1 MKKERIGE
9 LLRWYMREHKRWIWL
24 VILLGVIYGSVFYL
38 YNVPVEAAAYGTV
51 LGVTFLLVMNVLWF
65 WKFCRKHRKRME
77 LIPGIEYAYRDMPEA
92 DTLAEKD
99 YQQMVMDLGK
109 SCYEHLVELENQE
122 QESKEY
128 YTIWVHQIKTPIAVM
143 RMILQEEDTRQNRE
157 LLAELFRI
165 EQYAEMALSYIRLES
180 RESDFVIKE
189 YNLDDIIR
197 QAIHRYAPQFIR
209 RKLRLVYEPTE
220 VKVLTDEKWLLFILN
235 QIISNAVKYKKE
247 DPQISFEARQSTNQ
261 IFLEIRDN
269 GIGIAAKDLPRV
281 TDKGYT
287 GTTGRNYEKSTG
299 MGLYL
304 CKKLCDKLQL
314 SFKIESKEEEYTIV
328 TIGFPRSSMIF
339 LNE

>member
-65 WKFCRKHRKRME
+65 WKFCRKHQKRME

-109 SCYEHLVELENQE
+109 SCYEHLEKLENQE

-180 RESDFVIKE
+180 SESDFVIKE

-220 VKVLTDEKWLLFILN
+220 VKVLTDEKWLLFILE
-235 QIISNAVKYKKE
+235 QIISNAVKYTPSGTITIRVTEDKKLSVE
-247 DPQISFEARQSTNQ
+247 DT
-261 IFLEIRDN
+261 
-269 GIGIAAKDLPRV
+269 GIGIAPEDLPRIFE
-281 TDKGYT
+281 KGFT
-287 GTTGRNYEKSTG
+287 GYNGRNDKKATG
-299 MGLYL
+299 LGLNLCRKAAEYL
-304 CKKLCDKLQL
+304 N
-314 SFKIESKEEEYTIV
+314 IGIAVESKPGVGSCFTLDLKERQFNIE
-328 TIGFPRSSMIF
+328 
-339 LNE
+339 

>member
-1 MKKERIGE
+1 MKKEWIGE

-38 YNVPVEAAAYGTV
+38 YNVPIEAAAYGTV

-65 WKFCRKHRKRME
+65 WKFCRKHQKRIE

-189 YNLDDIIR
+189 GSII
-197 QAIHRYAPQFIR
+197 FF
-209 RKLRLVYEPTE
+209 VG
-220 VKVLTDEKWLLFILN
+220 LT
-235 QIISNAVKYKKE
+235 
-247 DPQISFEARQSTNQ
+247 
-261 IFLEIRDN
+261 
-269 GIGIAAKDLPRV
+269 LPR
-281 TDKGYT
+281 Y
-287 GTTGRNYEKSTG
+287 R
-299 MGLYL
+299 
-304 CKKLCDKLQL
+304 
-314 SFKIESKEEEYTIV
+314 FSK
-328 TIGFPRSSMIF
+328 PSASLDMNLR
-339 LNE
+339 

>member
-304 CKKLCDKLQL
+304 CKKLCDKLKL

>member
-1 MKKERIGE
+1 
-9 LLRWYMREHKRWIWL
+9 
-24 VILLGVIYGSVFYL
+24 
-38 YNVPVEAAAYGTV
+38 
-51 LGVTFLLVMNVLWF
+51 
-65 WKFCRKHRKRME
+65 ME

-109 SCYEHLVELENQE
+109 SCYEHLEKLENQE

-180 RESDFVIKE
+180 SESDFVIKE

-220 VKVLTDEKWLLFILN
+220 EKVLTDEKWLLFILE
-235 QIISNAVKYKKE
+235 QIISNAVKYTPSGTITIRVTEDKKMSVE
-247 DPQISFEARQSTNQ
+247 DT
-261 IFLEIRDN
+261 
-269 GIGIAAKDLPRV
+269 GIGIAPEDLPRIFE
-281 TDKGYT
+281 KGFT
-287 GTTGRNYEKSTG
+287 GYNGRNDKKATG
-299 MGLYL
+299 LGLNL
-304 CKKLCDKLQL
+304 CRKAAEHLN
-314 SFKIESKEEEYTIV
+314 IGIAVESKPGVGSCFTLDLKERQFNIE
-328 TIGFPRSSMIF
+328 
-339 LNE
+339 

>member
-9 LLRWYMREHKRWIWL
+9 LLRWYMHEHKRWIWL

-65 WKFCRKHRKRME
+65 WKFCRRHQKRIE
-77 LIPGIEYAYRDMPEA
+77 LIPGIVYAYRDMPEA

-220 VKVLTDEKWLLFILN
+220 VKVLTDEKWLLFILE
-235 QIISNAVKYKKE
+235 QIISNAVKYTPSGTITIRVTEDKKLSVE
-247 DPQISFEARQSTNQ
+247 DT
-261 IFLEIRDN
+261 
-269 GIGIAAKDLPRV
+269 GIGIAPEDLPRIFE
-281 TDKGYT
+281 KGFT
-287 GTTGRNYEKSTG
+287 GYNGRNDKKATG
-299 MGLYL
+299 LGLNL
-304 CKKLCDKLQL
+304 CRKAAEHLNVG
-314 SFKIESKEEEYTIV
+314 IAVESKPGVGSCFTLDLKERQFNIE
-328 TIGFPRSSMIF
+328 
-339 LNE
+339 

>member
-122 QESKEY
+122 Q
-128 YTIWVHQIKTPIAVM
+128 
-143 RMILQEEDTRQNRE
+143 
-157 LLAELFRI
+157 
-165 EQYAEMALSYIRLES
+165 
-180 RESDFVIKE
+180 
-189 YNLDDIIR
+189 
-197 QAIHRYAPQFIR
+197 
-209 RKLRLVYEPTE
+209 
-220 VKVLTDEKWLLFILN
+220 
-235 QIISNAVKYKKE
+235 
-247 DPQISFEARQSTNQ
+247 
-261 IFLEIRDN
+261 
-269 GIGIAAKDLPRV
+269 
-281 TDKGYT
+281 
-287 GTTGRNYEKSTG
+287 
-299 MGLYL
+299 
-304 CKKLCDKLQL
+304 
-314 SFKIESKEEEYTIV
+314 
-328 TIGFPRSSMIF
+328 
-339 LNE
+339 

>member
-1 MKKERIGE
+1 
-9 LLRWYMREHKRWIWL
+9 
-24 VILLGVIYGSVFYL
+24 
-38 YNVPVEAAAYGTV
+38 
-51 LGVTFLLVMNVLWF
+51 
-65 WKFCRKHRKRME
+65 ME

-109 SCYEHLVELENQE
+109 SCYEHRVELENQE

-180 RESDFVIKE
+180 REPDFVIKE

-220 VKVLTDEKWLLFILN
+220 VKVLTDEKWLLFILE
-235 QIISNAVKYKKE
+235 QIISNAVKYTPSGTITIRVTEDKKLSVE
-247 DPQISFEARQSTNQ
+247 DT
-261 IFLEIRDN
+261 
-269 GIGIAAKDLPRV
+269 GIGIAPEDLPRIFE
-281 TDKGYT
+281 KGFT
-287 GTTGRNYEKSTG
+287 GYNGRN
-299 MGLYL
+299 
-304 CKKLCDKLQL
+304 D
-314 SFKIESKEEEYTIV
+314 
-328 TIGFPRSSMIF
+328 
-339 LNE
+339 

>member
-109 SCYEHLVELENQE
+109 SCYEHRVELENQE

-128 YTIWVHQIKTPIAVM
+128 C
-143 RMILQEEDTRQNRE
+143 
-157 LLAELFRI
+157 
-165 EQYAEMALSYIRLES
+165 
-180 RESDFVIKE
+180 
-189 YNLDDIIR
+189 
-197 QAIHRYAPQFIR
+197 R
-209 RKLRLVYEPTE
+209 RKIPDRTESFWQSCFELNNMRKWHCPTFGWKA
-220 VKVLTDEKWLLFILN
+220 VSRIL
-235 QIISNAVKYKKE
+235 
-247 DPQISFEARQSTNQ
+247 
-261 IFLEIRDN
+261 
-269 GIGIAAKDLPRV
+269 
-281 TDKGYT
+281 
-287 GTTGRNYEKSTG
+287 
-299 MGLYL
+299 
-304 CKKLCDKLQL
+304 
-314 SFKIESKEEEYTIV
+314 
-328 TIGFPRSSMIF
+328 
-339 LNE
+339 

>member
-77 LIPGIEYAYRDMPEA
+77 LIPESVNHIPGYAGGRYIGRKRLPA
-92 DTLAEKD
+92 DGYGFLERVAMNTLWNWRIRSRRA
-99 YQQMVMDLGK
+99 
-109 SCYEHLVELENQE
+109 
-122 QESKEY
+122 KEY

-165 EQYAEMALSYIRLES
+165 EQYAEMALLLYIRLES

-209 RKLRLVYEPTE
+209 RKLRLVYEPTR
-220 VKVLTDEKWLLFILN
+220 
-235 QIISNAVKYKKE
+235 S
-247 DPQISFEARQSTNQ
+247 
-261 IFLEIRDN
+261 
-269 GIGIAAKDLPRV
+269 
-281 TDKGYT
+281 
-287 GTTGRNYEKSTG
+287 KSIDG
-299 MGLYL
+299 
-304 CKKLCDKLQL
+304 
-314 SFKIESKEEEYTIV
+314 
-328 TIGFPRSSMIF
+328 
-339 LNE
+339 

>member
-65 WKFCRKHRKRME
+65 WKFCRKHQKRIE

-109 SCYEHLVELENQE
+109 SCYEH
-122 QESKEY
+122 
-128 YTIWVHQIKTPIAVM
+128 
-143 RMILQEEDTRQNRE
+143 QEEDTRQNRE

-220 VKVLTDEKWLLFILN
+220 VKVLTDEKWLLFILE
-235 QIISNAVKYKKE
+235 QIISNAVKYTPSGTVTIRVTEDKKLSVE
-247 DPQISFEARQSTNQ
+247 DT
-261 IFLEIRDN
+261 
-269 GIGIAAKDLPRV
+269 GIGIAPEDLPRIFE
-281 TDKGYT
+281 KGFT
-287 GTTGRNYEKSTG
+287 GYNGRNDKKATG
-299 MGLYL
+299 LGLNL
-304 CKKLCDKLQL
+304 CRKAAEHLNVG
-314 SFKIESKEEEYTIV
+314 IAVESKPGVGSCFTLDLKERQFNIE
-328 TIGFPRSSMIF
+328 
-339 LNE
+339 

>member
-128 YTIWVHQIKTPIAVM
+128 YTTCNGRMMYPVKLEQDYIA
-143 RMILQEEDTRQNRE
+143 RNLLDAGERLPQEVR
-157 LLAELFRI
+157 
-165 EQYAEMALSYIRLES
+165 
-180 RESDFVIKE
+180 
-189 YNLDDIIR
+189 
-197 QAIHRYAPQFIR
+197 
-209 RKLRLVYEPTE
+209 
-220 VKVLTDEKWLLFILN
+220 
-235 QIISNAVKYKKE
+235 
-247 DPQISFEARQSTNQ
+247 
-261 IFLEIRDN
+261 
-269 GIGIAAKDLPRV
+269 
-281 TDKGYT
+281 
-287 GTTGRNYEKSTG
+287 G
-299 MGLYL
+299 MTYQ
-304 CKKLCDKLQL
+304 QL
-314 SFKIESKEEEYTIV
+314 SLFDDV
-328 TIGFPRSSMIF
+328 RFGGGV
-339 LNE
+339 NEKNLCV

>member
-1 MKKERIGE
+1 
-9 LLRWYMREHKRWIWL
+9 
-24 VILLGVIYGSVFYL
+24 
-38 YNVPVEAAAYGTV
+38 
-51 LGVTFLLVMNVLWF
+51 
-65 WKFCRKHRKRME
+65 ME

-99 YQQMVMDLGK
+99 YQQMVMELGK

-220 VKVLTDEKWLLFILN
+220 VKVLTDEKWLLFILE
-235 QIISNAVKYKKE
+235 QIISNAVKYTPSGTITIRVTEDKKLSVE
-247 DPQISFEARQSTNQ
+247 DT
-261 IFLEIRDN
+261 
-269 GIGIAAKDLPRV
+269 GIGIAPEDLPRIFE
-281 TDKGYT
+281 KGFT
-287 GTTGRNYEKSTG
+287 GYNGRNDKKATG
-299 MGLYL
+299 LGLNL
-304 CKKLCDKLQL
+304 CRKAAEHLNVG
-314 SFKIESKEEEYTIV
+314 IAVESKPGVGSCFTLDLKERQFNIE
-328 TIGFPRSSMIF
+328 
-339 LNE
+339 

>member
-9 LLRWYMREHKRWIWL
+9 LPRWYMREHKRWIWL

-128 YTIWVHQIKTPIAVM
+128 YTIWVH
-143 RMILQEEDTRQNRE
+143 
-157 LLAELFRI
+157 
-165 EQYAEMALSYIRLES
+165 RL
-180 RESDFVIKE
+180 
-189 YNLDDIIR
+189 
-197 QAIHRYAPQFIR
+197 R
-209 RKLRLVYEPTE
+209 R
-220 VKVLTDEKWLLFILN
+220 
-235 QIISNAVKYKKE
+235 
-247 DPQISFEARQSTNQ
+247 
-261 IFLEIRDN
+261 
-269 GIGIAAKDLPRV
+269 
-281 TDKGYT
+281 
-287 GTTGRNYEKSTG
+287 
-299 MGLYL
+299 
-304 CKKLCDKLQL
+304 
-314 SFKIESKEEEYTIV
+314 
-328 TIGFPRSSMIF
+328 RS
-339 LNE
+339 L

>member
-9 LLRWYMREHKRWIWL
+9 LLRWYMREHKRGIWL

-77 LIPGIEYAYRDMPEA
+77 LIPVIEYAYRDMPEA

-109 SCYEHLVELENQE
+109 SCYEHLEKLENQE

-180 RESDFVIKE
+180 SESDFVIKE

-220 VKVLTDEKWLLFILN
+220 ERVLTDEKWLLFILE
-235 QIISNAVKYKKE
+235 QIISNAVKYTPSGTITIRVTEDKKLSVE
-247 DPQISFEARQSTNQ
+247 DT
-261 IFLEIRDN
+261 
-269 GIGIAAKDLPRV
+269 GIGIAPEDLPRIFE
-281 TDKGYT
+281 KGFT
-287 GTTGRNYEKSTG
+287 GYNGRNDKKATG
-299 MGLYL
+299 LGLNL
-304 CKKLCDKLQL
+304 CRKAAEHLN
-314 SFKIESKEEEYTIV
+314 IGIAVESKPGVGSCFTLDLKERQFHIE
-328 TIGFPRSSMIF
+328 
-339 LNE
+339 